1 MNSFTPQEVAINMF
15 HAGEIPLLCEANEKK
30 PKLTGWKETKYN
42 SEAEVSNVF
51 NLPDCNIGWL
61 IQDDQYVIDIDDKA
75 IANNYAERILK
86 MCGINC
92 EDAVGRASKPFGK
105 VFVKSQAGIKP
116 IRAMHPSNG
125 KVIVE
130 TLTKGKNAIIPPSK
144 FNGEVFKAYNPRSFD
159 GEFQFVT
166 PDELKNAVR
175 MLELYSLLN
184 EFYPTADRDNAM
196 LSLVRMFAVKNET
209 FPEFVSEFIQT
220 LAMQNGDDERMR
232 KTLYKQYEQC
242 VDKTTDV
249 RKELTKYW
257 HIKDEAV
264 KDRID
269 EILGNETQRSLK
281 NWKPLVY
288 ETQLDIMNKKFDA
301 PKFLI
306 SGILPIG
313 LTCLAGRP
321 KRGKTRFIDWV
332 SQCIADGKPVWDRDT
347 VKGDVFQLLLEDTQ
361 EDVNIRGV
369 EMNITDGNP
378 HKVPITMEKWDG
390 STLGK
395 GVEEHIEDWI
405 RRVDN
410 PQLVVIDTYVKVSS
424 YKKGKDIYR
433 EQSVELGRL
442 QQIAKMNQIAIV
454 LIHHTTKA
462 TYEDI
467 FDEISGSTA
476 LQGICDTL
484 MVMGGQRG
492 KSEKA
497 VPLYIIGRR
506 IEDTS
511 FVITPDLNNN
521 WENLG
526 EGADKLDPSK
536 RPQEK
541 WITKIFEAIDAIIK
555 EQEPRIGATTKQITD
570 YLKLTNPNLS
580 VSECKE
586 FPQMKKNYENYYKKL
601 KRMQSNG
608 ELSVGKNDFH
618 FLPSI
623 F

>member
-1 MNSFTPQEVAINMF
+1 MNNLTPQTIAINMYNR
-15 HAGEIPLLCEANEKK
+15 GEIPLLCEANEKK
-30 PKLTGWKETKYN
+30 PKLTGWKETKYD
-42 SEAEVSNVF
+42 SEAEVSSVF
-51 NLPDCNIGWL
+51 RSPDCNIGWL
-61 IQDDQYVIDIDDKA
+61 IQEDQYVIDIDDKA
-75 IANNYAERILK
+75 IANNYAEAILK

-92 EDAVGRASKPFGK
+92 SDVVGRASKPFGK
-105 VFVKSQAGIKP
+105 VFVKSKPNIEP

-130 TLTKGKNAIIPPSK
+130 TLTKGKNAIIPPSR
-144 FNGEVFKAYNPRSFD
+144 FNGEMFRAYNPQAFSD
-159 GEFQFVT
+159 EFQFVT
-166 PDELKNAVR
+166 PEELKHAVK

-196 LSLVRMFAVKNET
+196 LSLVRMFAIKNET
-209 FPEFVSEFIQT
+209 YPEFVSEFIQT

-232 KTLYKQYEQC
+232 KTWFKQYEQC
-242 VDKTTDV
+242 IDKTTSV
-249 RKELTKYW
+249 VKELSKYW
-257 HIKDEAV
+257 HIKDQDV
-264 KDRID
+264 KDRIS
-269 EILGNETQRSLK
+269 EILDSPTQSSLK

-288 ETQLDIMNKKFDA
+288 ETQEDIMKQTFEP
-301 PKFLI
+301 PKLLI
-306 SGILPIG
+306 DGILPIG

-321 KRGKTRFIDWV
+321 KRGKTRFIDWI
-332 SQCIADGKPVWDRDT
+332 SQCIADGNPVWDRDT
-347 VKGDVFQLLLEDTQ
+347 VQGDVFQLLLEDTK

-405 RRVDN
+405 SRVDK
-410 PQLVVIDTYVKVSS
+410 PQLVVIDTYVKVSA

-442 QQIAKMNQIAIV
+442 QKIAKMNQIAIV

-462 TYEDI
+462 NYEDI

-492 KSEKA
+492 KTEKA
-497 VPLYIIGRR
+497 VPLFIIGRR
-506 IEDTS
+506 IEDVS
-511 FVITPDLNNN
+511 YVISPDLNNN

-536 RPQEK
+536 RTQEK
-541 WITKIFEAIDAIIK
+541 WITKIFEAIAELTK
-555 EQEPRIGATTKQITD
+555 EQEPRIGVTTKQVTD
-570 YLKLTNPNLS
+570 YLELTDPKMS

-601 KRMQSNG
+601 KRMSSSG
-608 ELSVGKNDFH
+608 ELSIGKNDFH